1 MDASTL
7 ELLLF
12 ILVKVFSYKEN
23 SKTMKAIN
31 CGKNSEFRIASINK
45 TIGCHLGVLIYI
57 SVPAHLFRI
66 KQGIMQNKK
75 R

>member
-1 MDASTL
+1 MDASSL

-45 TIGCHLGVLIYI
+45 TNHRLSLGRI